1 MKLKDFD
8 FKIWDNTKKCFLK
21 ANPFIFI
28 SKDKNST
35 VEVGNEVYYKDLGY
49 EDDGTIKIFKPK
61 EFDIEIE
68 LWTGFYDKNG
78 NKIYEND
85 ILMNE
90 LTEEIFYITRDDTYK
105 MSEIILYGK
114 DYNGNLYRKRNSGG
128 INLLKML
135 VSDKNMSVVGN
146 IHENPE
152 LLEEGKQWK
161 LANL

>member
-8 FKIWDNTKKCFLK
+8 FRIWN
-21 ANPFIFI
+21 NN
-28 SKDKNST
+28 SKTYEAESITESLGFVTSVFKQLT
-35 VEVGNEVYYKDLGY
+35 YKEPTIDY
-49 EDDGTIKIFKPK
+49 E
-61 EFDIEIE
+61 IEIF
-68 LWTGFYDKNG
+68 TGYFDKNG

-114 DYNGNLYRKRNSGG
+114 DCNGNLYRKRNSGG

-161 LANL
+161 LANLES

>member
-1 MKLKDFD
+1 MKLSDFD
-8 FKIWDNTKKCFLK
+8 FRIWDGKKYINNIKGGVYIHKINDHIKCLNRSQDCYDYEFEL
-21 ANPFIFI
+21 
-28 SKDKNST
+28 DDLDNS
-35 VEVGNEVYYKDLGY
+35 NL
-49 EDDGTIKIFKPK
+49 
-61 EFDIEIE
+61 EIE
-68 LWTGFYDKNG
+68 LFTGLYDKNG

-114 DYNGNLYRKRNSGG
+114 DYNGNLYRKRNPGG
-128 INLLKML
+128 INLLKMF